1 MLKNCA
7 GIIVNAIALDRTASP
22 ISIYIKTSDP
32 RLYGAED
39 IVPRFLPYLSI
50 LHLASF
56 SSSTFKHLSCQYF
69 SDFASYRYFFL
80 PPKFFRLLVSVS
92 CRCSLHFPN
101 VKKLRWYNSIYIKT
115 SDPRLFGLER
125 LLFQGFIS
133 FVSSHTSLHL
143 IVPLVPFIVLWI
155 PYLANSLTSPK

>member
-22 ISIYIKTSDP
+22 S
-32 RLYGAED
+32 
-39 IVPRFLPYLSI
+39 
-50 LHLASF
+50 
-56 SSSTFKHLSCQYF
+56 
-69 SDFASYRYFFL
+69 
-80 PPKFFRLLVSVS
+80 
-92 CRCSLHFPN
+92 
-101 VKKLRWYNSIYIKT
+101 SIYIKT